1 MSMRIFSACAALLLV
16 SACGIP
22 DNGVLAEAEEEAA
35 AQAAN
40 DGRIECAI
48 NGDSDFTSG
57 CQTERLSGE
66 NGVTMVVRHPDGGFR
81 RFNILTDGRG
91 LEAADGAEKAKI
103 EIVEGDKILVS
114 VGADKYIL
122 PARMKTAE
130 TAEGES
136 GAEEPAP
143 QAGN

>member
-1 MSMRIFSACAALLLV
+1 MRIFSACAALLLV
-16 SACGIP
+16 TACGMP
-22 DNGVLAEAEEEAA
+22 DNGVLAEAEKEAA
-35 AQAAN
+35 AQAAD

-48 NGDSDFTSG
+48 NGDSDFTGG

-91 LEAADGAEKAKI
+91 LEAADGSEKAKI

-122 PARMKTAE
+122 PARMKM
-130 TAEGES
+130 
-136 GAEEPAP
+136 AEEPAP